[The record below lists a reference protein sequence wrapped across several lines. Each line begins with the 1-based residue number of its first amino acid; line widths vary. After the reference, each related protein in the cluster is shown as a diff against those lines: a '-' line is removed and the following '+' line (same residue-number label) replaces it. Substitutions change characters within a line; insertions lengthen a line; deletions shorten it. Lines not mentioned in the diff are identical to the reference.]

1 MVNNS
6 RGNQVPFDKGFA
18 TGIPSHD
25 QLSSLESAHRK
36 YARSY
41 KENRRK
47 TRMFRLAKRA
57 AWVLFGADVWFSYQ
71 GITAF
76 SGSGEFALFVA
87 AFVGAGQWV
96 VSESILSRSLGG
108 LMKLDSNTDGEITLA
123 EWTRWGIHLSA
134 LLTVYGLDIAT
145 NLAAINGEV
154 LGTLPFTIAGDEA
167 ARSVPAW
174 VAWMTSLAI
183 CTILCFADEWIHS
196 ISDTRLAELE
206 EELPGLKENALYL
219 EARLK
224 EAGAFGEVILGKA
237 AEKGARRGQSY

>member
-1 MVNNS
+1 MANPQNN
-6 RGNQVPFDKGFA
+6 PTTFDRRFA
-18 TGIPSHD
+18 TGIPSGD
-25 QLSSLESAHRK
+25 QLSSLEATHRK

-47 TRMFRLAKRA
+47 TRMFKLAKRA

-108 LMKLDSNTDGEITLA
+108 LMKLDANTDGEITTA
-123 EWTRWGIHLSA
+123 EWTRWAIHLSA

-167 ARSVPAW
+167 ARSVPTW
-174 VAWMTSLAI
+174 VAWMTSLLI

-206 EELPGLKENALYL
+206 EELPGLKEKAFYL
-219 EARLK
+219 EARQK
-224 EAGAFGEVILGKA
+224 EAGAYGEVILNKA
-237 AEKGARRGQSY
+237 AVKGAKRGETY